1 MVEWVS
7 EWYDNVSKNYQKL
20 SHYRLSA
27 CQQLI
32 IYPISLFGYHVS
44 HKNIVQFLW
53 FFHVLELIMLTCLV
67 LILHWPVL

>member
-7 EWYDNVSKNYQKL
+7 VQINGYDNVSKNYQKL

-44 HKNIVQFLW
+44 HKDVVRFL
-53 FFHVLELIMLTCLV
+53 HILELIMLTCLV
-67 LILHWPVL
+67 VILH

>member
-1 MVEWVS
+1 MSRGCGRNKYMVEWVS

-27 CQQLI
+27 CQHFI

-44 HKNIVQFLW
+44 HKNIVQFL
-53 FFHVLELIMLTCLV
+53 
-67 LILHWPVL
+67 